1 MATACKALLA
11 RSPGADRFLKLRDS
25 IGKIRVFYLLIRYG
39 TDELT
44 FGEGESAFCPKVH
57 W

>member
-11 RSPGADRFLKLRDS
+11 RSPGADRFLKLRDF
-25 IGKIRVFYLLIRYG
+25 IGKIRMFYLLMRYG
-39 TDELT
+39 MDELA
-44 FGEGESAFCPKVH
+44 FGEGESAFYSKVH